1 MTKSPPRLGSSLL
14 ATTIA
19 TSIDPQDQNS
29 IKHPAQP
36 AYTFTRSKDSMPRST
51 QVNIEDLQDHTPV
64 SSIAQSAHYQA
75 GQDACTAL
83 SKFISF
89 MDEPDRL
96 QKPIHNNDYPKYRKI
111 CQEALEA
118 ATRANRSEVK
128 TYLSQFDKAWS
139 DLPDCI
145 QRVNQAPDL
154 TKEEY
159 NEYEDLCY
167 QMDYHR
173 VKLEAMALN
182 PDGCTERSK
191 VDDSMLH
198 GHELISELLDPAGLD
213 FS

>member
-1 MTKSPPRLGSSLL
+1 MTKSLPQWAPSFA
-14 ATTIA
+14 ATIVTSNDTHDQ
-19 TSIDPQDQNS
+19 TSITRLAQPAHQLPLSRDSLPCSTKVNIEDPQDQT
-29 IKHPAQP
+29 PAQTNALP
-36 AYTFTRSKDSMPRST
+36 AY
-51 QVNIEDLQDHTPV
+51 
-64 SSIAQSAHYQA
+64 YQA

-89 MDEPDRL
+89 MDP
-96 QKPIHNNDYPKYRKI
+96 QPHNNDYPGYKKV

-118 ATRANRSEVK
+118 TTSATANRSKVE
-128 TYLSQFDKAWS
+128 TNLSQFDEAWS

-145 QRVNQAPDL
+145 QRKNQAPDL
-154 TKEEY
+154 TDAEY
-159 NEYEDLCY
+159 NEYEDLWY

-173 VKLEAMALN
+173 AKFEAMALN